1 MRLTIVK
8 NDGYVSIDGE
18 GYLDINLSSLDE
30 SINAVQ
36 WYDTYG
42 EVEIRDNR
50 NRIIENREITNI
62 DDYLFVVPL
71 WQAKKDEEIAKLQE
85 KKDEAIAN
93 ENRTEVELPTP

>member
-1 MRLTIVK
+1 MRLTIIK
-8 NDGYVSIDGE
+8 NDGYVSIDWE

-42 EVEIRDNR
+42 EVEIKDNR

-71 WQAKKDEEIAKLQE
+71 WQEKKDEAQE